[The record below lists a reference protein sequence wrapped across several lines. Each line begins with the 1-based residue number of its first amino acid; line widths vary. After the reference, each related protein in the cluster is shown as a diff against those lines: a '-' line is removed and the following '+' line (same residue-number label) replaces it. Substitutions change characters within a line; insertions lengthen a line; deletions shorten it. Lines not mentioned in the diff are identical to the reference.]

1 MFQCSCIKRTMYFE
15 TNALHTPVTVQI
27 PRKLGEEVTACDKI
41 SLSELK
47 KRHLRLNFRS
57 KLIL

>member
-1 MFQCSCIKRTMYFE
+1 MYFE